1 MTIGA
6 MNQDLLPG
14 LYIVATPI
22 GNLGDITR
30 RAVDTLE
37 RADLIACEDS
47 RVTAK
52 LLRHLGIKRQMVR
65 YNDHSDA
72 QDRERLIDA
81 MRDKVVVLVSDA
93 GTPLISDPGYKLVRE
108 AQAAGV
114 MITTLPGPNAAIAAL
129 TLSGLPSDRFLFVG
143 FLPAKSQARRREL
156 EALANT
162 EASLVFYESG
172 PRLAA
177 SLAEMHDVLGNRA
190 AAVVREITKKFEE
203 CRPGTLGDLAAHYGD
218 APARGEIVVIV
229 GPPIVDTSTPDEEVI
244 DEALLAALAEMSAA
258 KAAGAVAKR
267 YGLDRKQ
274 LYDRATR
281 LKDNG

>member
-1 MTIGA
+1 MTIAA

-30 RAVDTLE
+30 RAVATLE

-52 LLRHLGIKRQMVR
+52 LLHHLGLKRQMVR

-93 GTPLISDPGYKLVRE
+93 GRPLISDTGYKLVRE

-143 FLPAKSQARRREL
+143 FLPTKSQARRREL
-156 EALANT
+156 DAVAQI

-172 PRLAA
+172 ARLAA
-177 SLAEMHDVLGNRA
+177 CLAEMRDVLGNRS

-203 CRPGTLGDLAAHYGD
+203 CRPATLADLAEQYAHT
-218 APARGEIVVIV
+218 AARGEIVVVV
-229 GPPIVDTSTPDEEVI
+229 GPPLADTSIPDDSTI
-244 DEALLAALAEMSAA
+244 DEALLAALADMPAA
-258 KAAGAVAKR
+258 KAASTVAKR
-267 YGLDRKQ
+267 FGLDRKQ